1 MSKYNKRIN
10 FALCNIATKMVKFTI
25 NLKIMLLFKGK
36 LLYCTTKII
45 PTNIMKVNKI
55 NAVKLLLSLVII
67 FGFAS
72 CSKKSDSKGGS
83 KATGWKIND
92 KKGGFQYG
100 TKFKK
105 QATGPG
111 LVMVEGGTF
120 TMGKV
125 ADDVMHD
132 WNNTPNQQHVMT
144 FYMDE
149 TEVTNMMY
157 TEYLNWLKTVF
168 PPDQENYK
176 NIYDGASPDTLVW
189 RNRLGYNETMT
200 NYYLRSPAY
209 AEYPV
214 VGVNWIQATE
224 FAKWRTDRVNEKM
237 LEEQRYLKK
246 DSKITDVSADKVFST
261 QAYLASPST
270 AMGGD
275 QAIVLQKGQGRGAA
289 KPSKDGAAAGANNTA
304 GNSKKN
310 VYAQMT
316 SGLLLPEYRLPTEA
330 EWEYAAAADVGQ
342 REYNSYKGQ
351 KKYPWSGTYTRSGKR
366 QVKGDQLANFKQGKG
381 DYGGIAGWS
390 DDGADITNQVKSYP
404 PNDFGLYDMAGNVA
418 EWVADV
424 YRPVVD
430 DEAND
435 FNYYRGN
442 VYMKNKIGDDG
453 KVELITS
460 ETQMF
465 DTLSNGKIISRNL
478 PGQIAQVPIDEK
490 ETYLRQNF
498 DKSDNRNYRDGDK
511 QSTRYFKFGASE
523 EGDEKGKMKD
533 DQRMYD
539 SPKHNVSSD
548 SLGNMIRKYDKS
560 NKRTTLVNDD
570 VRVYKGGS
578 WRDRAY
584 WLDPAQRRYFPQ
596 DIATDYIGFR
606 CAMSKVGPKTD
617 KKKRARN

>member
-1 MSKYNKRIN
+1 MKAS
-10 FALCNIATKMVKFTI
+10 
-25 NLKIMLLFKGK
+25 KIM
-36 LLYCTTKII
+36 TIR
-45 PTNIMKVNKI
+45 
-55 NAVKLLLSLVII
+55 LLLSLVIVV
-67 FGFAS
+67 GFTS

-83 KATGWKIND
+83 RATGWKVND
-92 KKGGFQYG
+92 KKGGFQYAS
-100 TKFKK
+100 KFKK

-125 ADDVMHD
+125 QDDVMHD
-132 WNNTPNQQHVMT
+132 WNNTPNQQHVMS

-157 TEYLNWLKTVF
+157 MEYLDWLKRVY

-176 NIYDGASPDTLVW
+176 SIYEGASPDTLVW

-200 NYYLRSPAY
+200 NNYLRHPAY

-224 FAKWRTDRVNEKM
+224 FSIWRTDRVNENM
-237 LEEQRYLKK
+237 LEQQKYLKK
-246 DSKITDVSADKVFST
+246 DAKITDVSAEKAFST
-261 QAYLASPST
+261 EAYLATPST

-275 QAIVLQKGQGRGAA
+275 DKIVLKRGQGRGAV
-289 KPSKDGAAAGANNTA
+289 KPAAAPAAGGAGATNTQ
-304 GNSKKN
+304 GNSPKN
-310 VYAQMT
+310 VYAQRS
-316 SGLLLPEYRLPTEA
+316 SGLILPEYRLPTEA

-342 REYNSYKGQ
+342 REYNVYKGQ
-351 KKYPWSGTYTRSGKR
+351 KKYPWSGSYTRSEKR
-366 QVKGDQLANFKQGKG
+366 QVRGDQLANFKQGKG

-390 DDGADITNQVKSYP
+390 DDGADITNKVKSYP
-404 PNDFGLYDMAGNVA
+404 PNDFGLYDMAGNVS

-424 YRPVVD
+424 YRPIVD

-442 VYMKNKIGDDG
+442 VYVKNKIGDDG
-453 KVELITS
+453 KVELVTA
-460 ETQMF
+460 ETQKF
-465 DTLSNGKIISRNL
+465 DTMPNGKVIARNF
-478 PGQIAQVPIDEK
+478 PGQIAQVPVDEQ

-498 DKSDNRNYRDGDK
+498 DRANNKNYRDGDK
-511 QSTRYFKFGASE
+511 QSSRYFKFGASE
-523 EGDEKGKMKD
+523 EGDEKGKLKEN
-533 DQRMYD
+533 QRMYD
-539 SPKHNVSSD
+539 SPEHNVSTD
-548 SLGNMIRKYDKS
+548 SLGNMVRKYDKS
-560 NKRTTLVNDD
+560 NKRSTLVNDN

-596 DIATDYIGFR
+596 DMATDYIGFR
-606 CAMSKVGPKTD
+606 CAMSRVGAKAD
-617 KKKRARN
+617 KKKRPRN